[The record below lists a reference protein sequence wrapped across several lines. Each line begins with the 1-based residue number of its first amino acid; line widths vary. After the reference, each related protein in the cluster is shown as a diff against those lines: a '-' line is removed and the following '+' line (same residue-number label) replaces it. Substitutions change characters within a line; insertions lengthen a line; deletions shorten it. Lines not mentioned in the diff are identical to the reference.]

1 MELWFMYDSRY
12 NNMFKI
18 IDLRGW
24 YIHVSRM
31 ADVYFFG
38 EQMADIYLDTIISLL
53 EIQTTFK
60 NRMLKMFEVQ

>member
-1 MELWFMYDSRY
+1 
-12 NNMFKI
+12 
-18 IDLRGW
+18 
-24 YIHVSRM
+24 M